1 MWAVALALALAT
13 SARALQQQPQ
23 PSWLRVSLA
32 QQQTGAPAVVEHGW
46 RRTPPVGLEALFG
59 TNRLGVAVGPHTLWF
74 EYHLNRD
81 VIAHAATRN
90 DLEHAVQ
97 VTLSEAQ
104 AYRTV
109 AVSPDVARAL
119 REASLHGLE
128 ARVRASALQLS
139 AECAARVGDNPTIT
153 NELAWCVAK
162 DAFAWMGVF

>member
-1 MWAVALALALAT
+1 MWAVALALALAAT
-13 SARALQQQPQ
+13 ARALQQP
-23 PSWLRVSLA
+23 PSSSWLRVSLA
-32 QQQTGAPAVVEHGW
+32 QPTGAPAVVEHGW

-74 EYHLNRD
+74 EYRLNRD
-81 VIAHAATRN
+81 VIAHAATRE

-139 AECAARVGDNPTIT
+139 AECAARVGDDPTLT
-153 NELAWCVAK
+153 NELARCVVGL
-162 DAFAWMGVF
+162 AFARMNVF